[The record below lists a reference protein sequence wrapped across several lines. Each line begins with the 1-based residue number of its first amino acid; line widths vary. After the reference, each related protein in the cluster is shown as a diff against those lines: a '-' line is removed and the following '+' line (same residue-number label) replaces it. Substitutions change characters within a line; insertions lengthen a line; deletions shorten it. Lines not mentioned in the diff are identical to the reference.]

1 MAEDNKFTLRIVT
14 PDRVFY
20 EDDAVNM
27 LEFNTTEGE
36 IGIYK
41 RHIPTTVIVKPG
53 LLYIHKDEEDK
64 VAALH
69 SGFAEILQDQVTI
82 LAEII
87 EWPDEIDM
95 ERAEA
100 AKQRAEN
107 RLNESNPDIDEARA
121 RAALARALTR
131 ISARQ

>member
-1 MAEDNKFTLRIVT
+1 M
-14 PDRVFY
+14 
-20 EDDAVNM
+20 NM
-27 LEFNTTEGE
+27 LEFNNTEGE

-69 SGFAEILQDQVTI
+69 SGFAEILQDKVTI

>member
-41 RHIPTTVIVKPG
+41 RH
-53 LLYIHKDEEDK
+53 
-64 VAALH
+64 
-69 SGFAEILQDQVTI
+69 
-82 LAEII
+82 
-87 EWPDEIDM
+87 PDESRRFLPLWISVP
-95 ERAEA
+95 
-100 AKQRAEN
+100 
-107 RLNESNPDIDEARA
+107 RLLLWNDGLD
-121 RAALARALTR
+121 
-131 ISARQ
+131 SAFQGV